1 MYSVVSSIEK
11 SRNLQI
17 ELNSGSSLS
26 VENTMI
32 ISEVGLIN
40 LTVTFGSGNEPTKEE
55 MDELIKVTG
64 YIDGEYAL
72 NNKEFLIW
80 TLALI
85 RSNKNA
91 IITLGGA

>member
-72 NNKEFLIW
+72 NNKELLVW
-80 TLALI
+80 TLSLI
-85 RSNKNA
+85 RRNKNA
-91 IITLGGA
+91 IVALGGA